1 MKRKYKKVS
10 TKRKNSKFRMRRTEI
25 ACKEPKMREQ
35 DQTEKISRKQD
46 KKRKNETWIDFM
58 KDEKIIIIYN

>member
-1 MKRKYKKVS
+1 
-10 TKRKNSKFRMRRTEI
+10 
-25 ACKEPKMREQ
+25 MREQ